1 MALSL
6 PIEVRCTGFDPQQV
20 YTGDISEGGAF
31 LKCDP
36 ETSPPIG
43 SELEVQA
50 LKPEGDG
57 EPAPVVHAR
66 VVRST
71 TEGIGIEFVV

>member
-6 PIEVRCTGFDPQQV
+6 PIEIRSTGFDAQQV

-36 ETSPPIG
+36 TAFPPVG

-50 LKPEGDG
+50 MKPEGDG

-71 TEGIGIEFVV
+71 AEGIGIEFLV